1 METHTNQHLEI
12 DIIFLLKKLWTR
24 KFFISFVASLFGAVA
39 LAYTLF
45 FVTPLYSS
53 TTRIYVVNQNSNSN
67 TITTQELVAG
77 DYLVKDYREIILSKD
92 VMAAVR
98 EEAMSSGLASN
109 ALSALERKV
118 SVNSP
123 ANTRVISI
131 SVTDANPETAS
142 YLANEVRKEAAEK
155 IREVTKVEEVTTL
168 EVAEPS
174 SAPSSPNVKRNA
186 LLGLLVG
193 GFLATAGVLVK
204 ELLDD
209 RVKRPEDIEEVLGM
223 TLLGL
228 VPDESQLK

>member
-1 METHTNQHLEI
+1 MDTNTNPQLEI
-12 DIIFLLKKLWTR
+12 DILFLLKKLWTR
-24 KFFISFVASLFGAVA
+24 KFFISLLASLFGVAA

-45 FVTPLYSS
+45 LVTPLYSS
-53 TTRIYVVNQNSNSN
+53 TTRIYVVNQNANSN

-98 EEAMSSGLASN
+98 DEAVAAGISPN
-109 ALSALERKV
+109 ALYSLERKV
-118 SVNSP
+118 RVDSP

-131 SVTDANPETAS
+131 TATDPNPETAS

-155 IREVTKVEEVTTL
+155 IRDVTKVEEVTTL

-174 SAPSSPNVKRNA
+174 LRPSSPNVKRNV
-186 LLGLLVG
+186 LLGVLVG
-193 GFLATAGVLVK
+193 AFLATVGIVIK

-228 VPDESQLK
+228 VPDERQLK